1 MYKNEGNR
9 RVYIELL
16 KKSGRMVPVE
26 PLLKGHYSIESAA
39 LALPTRYVCDAT
51 LVVRKRQSIDRREAS
66 PDSINLLIEK
76 SHEVF
81 TVMIKSFTI
90 KRKVLRSLVY

>member
-26 PLLKGHYSIESAA
+26 PLLKGH
-39 LALPTRYVCDAT
+39 
-51 LVVRKRQSIDRREAS
+51 
-66 PDSINLLIEK
+66 
-76 SHEVF
+76 
-81 TVMIKSFTI
+81 
-90 KRKVLRSLVY
+90 